1 MSPETIKY
9 KIVFF
14 GTPEIAA
21 DTLCKLNDTGFNII
35 GAVTQ
40 PDKPTGR
47 QGALTPPLVKVTA
60 QELNIPV
67 FQPTTIRDGQ
77 FLKQLQELKPD
88 LCIVIS
94 YGKIFPPEFF
104 SIPPLGFINVHYS
117 LLPKYRGASP
127 LQTAVING
135 DKESGV
141 TVTLLEPEVD
151 SGPILDQKKLSIPED
166 AYYEDLLK
174 EYGKEG
180 AEFLV
185 ATLKKYLSGEIR
197 PQKQDHTKATL
208 AKVFTR
214 DDGRINW
221 SRPVD
226 QIYNRVRALGLEPG
240 TWTTWNG
247 ETLKIIKAHSIA
259 EENHNDIGMVSERDG
274 KIVVSSGRGS
284 LALEIIQLAGG
295 RVMTAKEFING
306 KKDFIGSILE

>member
-1 MSPETIKY
+1 MSPGI

-21 DTLCKLNDTGFNII
+21 NTLRTLHNAGFNII

-40 PDKPTGR
+40 PDKLAGR
-47 QGALTPPLVKVTA
+47 QGTLTPPPVKIAA
-60 QELNIPV
+60 QELNVPI
-67 FQPTTIRDGQ
+67 FQPTTLRDGS
-77 FLKQLQELKPD
+77 FLNKLRELKPD

-94 YGKIFPPEFF
+94 YGKIFPPEFLNVA
-104 SIPPLGFINVHYS
+104 PLGFINVHYS

-127 LQTAVING
+127 LQTAIMNG

-141 TVTLLEPEVD
+141 TVALLEPEVD
-151 SGPILDQKKLSIPED
+151 SGPILDQKKLPIPED
-166 AYYEDLLK
+166 VYYEDLLK

-185 ATLKKYLSGEIR
+185 VTLKKYLSGEIK
-197 PQKQDHTKATL
+197 PQKQDHSQATL

-221 SRPVD
+221 SRPAD
-226 QIYNRVRALGLEPG
+226 QICNRVRALGQEPG

-247 ETLKIIKAHSIA
+247 ETLKIIKAHLID
-259 EENHNDIGMVSERDG
+259 EENHDDIGMVSERDG
-274 KIVVSSGRGS
+274 NIVVSTGHGS
-284 LALEIIQLAGG
+284 LAPEIIQLAGG
-295 RVMTAKEFING
+295 RAMSAKEFVNG
-306 KKDFIGSILE
+306 KKDFIGSVLD

>member
-1 MSPETIKY
+1 MPPENQKQR
-9 KIVFF
+9 IVFF

-21 DTLCKLNDTGFNII
+21 ETLRTLRKAGFNII

-47 QGALTPPLVKVTA
+47 QGALTPPPAKVTA
-60 QELNIPV
+60 QELSIPV
-67 FQPTTIRDGQ
+67 FQPATLRDGV
-77 FLKQLQELKPD
+77 FLNQLRELRPD

-94 YGKIFPPEFF
+94 YGKIFPPEFLNAV
-104 SIPPLGFINVHYS
+104 PLGFINVHYS

-127 LQTAVING
+127 LQTAIMNG

-141 TVTLLEPEVD
+141 TVALLEPEVD
-151 SGPILDQKKLSIPED
+151 SGPILDQKKIAIPGD
-166 AYYEDLLK
+166 LYYEDLLK

-185 ATLKKYLSGEIR
+185 VTLKKYLSGEIK
-197 PQKQDHTKATL
+197 PQKQDHAQATL

-221 SRPVD
+221 SRPVE

-247 ETLKIIKAHSIA
+247 ETLKIIKAHPA
-259 EENHNDIGMVSERDG
+259 TEENHDDIGMVSERDG
-274 KIVVSSGRGS
+274 NIVVSTGHGS
-284 LALEIIQLAGG
+284 LALEIIQIAGG
-295 RVMTAKEFING
+295 RAMSAKEFING
-306 KKDFIGSILE
+306 KKDFIGSVLE